1 MHSLES
7 TKCKLLICYLSH
19 FLSAFEDDSG
29 VIMGHNQ
36 VRIQDLIG
44 GGPRSGTMKF
54 ANVAKQSCA
63 SEASPIVAGGLG
75 PAQGP
80 QKLWGF

>member
-1 MHSLES
+1 MHIRL
-7 TKCKLLICYLSH
+7 
-19 FLSAFEDDSG
+19 DSG
-29 VIMGHNQ
+29 ADPGFDQ
-36 VRIQDLIG
+36 

-54 ANVAKQSCA
+54 ADVAKRSRA
-63 SEASPIVAGGLG
+63 SKASPIVAGGPG